1 MSFVLK
7 FLIKISILN
16 RTIAIVALKILRI
29 LKKNRGYFNI
39 EDNVMFLDF
48 LDPIDRKI
56 IISQKYEE
64 RELSTLHELT
74 KNFDAKYFFDI
85 GANNGYYSIK
95 LAELYKDIEIIAFEP
110 NNEAYFKFKK
120 TLDLNPKISKRVTLY
135 NFGLSDQNSTE
146 KMRSKVKYGYAQ
158 TGGSTIHDGKKFD
171 DIKIYEANFKIG
183 DQILNIKNSNLIFK
197 IDVEGHEINVL
208 KGLTNI
214 INCNNCIIQIEIF
227 KENFELINKF
237 LLENK
242 FEKVNIEINNSNH
255 FYSKNYKKI

>member
-7 FLIKISILN
+7 FLIKLSILN
-16 RTIAIVALKILRI
+16 RTIAIISLKILRL

-39 EDNVMFLDF
+39 KNNIMFLDF

-74 KNFDAKYFFDI
+74 RNFDAKYFFDI

-120 TLDLNPKISKRVTLY
+120 TLDINHKISKRITLN
-135 NFGLSDQNSTE
+135 NFGLSDQNSTV

-158 TGGSTIHDGKKFD
+158 TGGSTIHDGKKFN
-171 DIKIYEANFKIG
+171 DIKIYDANFKIG
-183 DQILNIKNSNLIFK
+183 DQVLNIKNSNLIFK

-208 KGLTNI
+208 RGLKNI
-214 INCNNCIIQIEIF
+214 INCNNCVLQIEIF
-227 KENFELINKF
+227 KENFKIINKF
-237 LLENK
+237 LIDNK
-242 FEKVNIEINNSNH
+242 FERVNIEINNSNH
-255 FYSKNYKKI
+255 FYLKNFKEI